1 VEELKNAKANM
12 LIDAEETYQIL
23 NKKKK
28 NSIIFDKDG
37 GKLSRLRWMQG
48 NILFFPR
55 VLRYNKTSYIFK
67 FFLTR

>member
-48 NILFFPR
+48 NILFF
-55 VLRYNKTSYIFK
+55 SSCFK
-67 FFLTR
+67 I

>member
-28 NSIIFDKDG
+28 FDN
-37 GKLSRLRWMQG
+37 L
-48 NILFFPR
+48 
-55 VLRYNKTSYIFK
+55 
-67 FFLTR
+67 

>member
-28 NSIIFDKDG
+28 KIDN
-37 GKLSRLRWMQG
+37 L
-48 NILFFPR
+48 
-55 VLRYNKTSYIFK
+55 
-67 FFLTR
+67 